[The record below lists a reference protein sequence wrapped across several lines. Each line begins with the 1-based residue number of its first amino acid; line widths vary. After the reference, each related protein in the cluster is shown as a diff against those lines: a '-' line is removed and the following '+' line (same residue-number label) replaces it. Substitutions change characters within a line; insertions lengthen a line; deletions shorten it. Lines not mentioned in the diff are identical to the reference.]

1 VRAFPQPLAEAVPD
15 KAQWTTLRTELARQ
29 SGAVIFVGGSNMAGG
44 NLMPAEGVLEEYALA
59 KTSGASSCRS
69 RHRRRG
75 RLISNLPRTTG
86 RTSPTLGGSLNR
98 EGYRPWVYGL
108 AGHAL
113 S

>member
-1 VRAFPQPLAEAVPD
+1 MPD

-29 SGAVIFVGGSNMAGG
+29 SGAVIFVGGSNMADG

-59 KTSGASSCRS
+59 KTSGAFLLPIAPPAARPIDIKSSQDYCA
-69 RHRRRG
+69 
-75 RLISNLPRTTG
+75 
-86 RTSPTLGGSLNR
+86 TSPTLGGSLNR
-98 EGYRPWVYGL
+98 EDYRPWVYGP